1 VGVASHDHV
10 LAAVKGG
17 FCQLGH
23 GPEVPVRCLVPGDR
37 ILYYSP
43 RERMREGAVLQ
54 AFTAAG
60 EVLEGEAYRVES
72 ETGFR
77 PYRRNVSYL
86 NLGNASI
93 RLLLPN
99 LSFTRDHSSWGQVF
113 RRASIEI
120 TSVDYDLIIQ
130 AMVRN
135 SRFLHLSQASRRS
148 R

>member
-1 VGVASHDHV
+1 VNRFWVGVASHDHV

-23 GPEVPVRCLVPGDR
+23 GREAPVRRLAPGDR

-43 RERMREGAVLQ
+43 RERMHDGAVLQ

-60 EVLEGEAYRVES
+60 EVLEDEVYRVETQ
-72 ETGFR
+72 TGFR

-93 RLLLPN
+93 RPLLPT
-99 LSFTRDHSSWGQVF
+99 LSFTRDRSSWGQVF
-113 RRASIEI
+113 RRASFEI

-130 AMVRN
+130 AMIRN
-135 SRFLHLSQASRRS
+135 S
-148 R
+148 